1 MKSAITKLLITMLGL
16 CLLGYTAVRT
26 VDLISLTLPSDK
38 QVTGYLALAA
48 FDGGL
53 IAWSL
58 FFMNGAKGAWQRGIA
73 ILMTLVSAG
82 GVLAALAADTL
93 YHASEAGMTRG
104 VDLLFIE
111 SVVWV
116 MVAVIG
122 LNILSVTFVH
132 ITDPGR
138 LKAMA
143 EAEAIDKIESA
154 TLALIARSAD
164 SLAAELAPVQ
174 AAKWVE
180 DMRARHG
187 AGVLPTSHASKLT
200 RSNSSVLATTTYN
213 AEAEAVPTAAGDDE
227 KAARAPKPTRSMT
240 TRSKLKSADVTDP
253 KSAP

>member
-1 MKSAITKLLITMLGL
+1 MKSAITKLLITTLGL

-26 VDLISLTLPSDK
+26 VDLITLTLPGDK

-73 ILMTLVSAG
+73 ILMTLVSAF
-82 GVLAALAADTL
+82 GVLAALAADTF
-93 YHASEAGMTRG
+93 YHASEAGITRG
-104 VDLLFIE
+104 VDPVFIE

-122 LNILSVTFVH
+122 LNILAVTFVH
-132 ITDPGR
+132 ITDPNR

-143 EAEAIDKIESA
+143 EAEAMDRIESA

-187 AGVLPTSHASKLT
+187 AGVLPTSHVPKSM
-200 RSNSSVLATTTYN
+200 RPHSSVPATMTYN
-213 AEAEAVPTAAGDDE
+213 AEAEAVPTAMSDDE
-227 KAARAPKPTRSMT
+227 NTARAPKLARSLT
-240 TRSKLKSADVTDP
+240 ARSKPKTADVTDP

>member
-1 MKSAITKLLITMLGL
+1 MKSAITKLLITALGL

-26 VDLISLTLPSDK
+26 VDLITLTLPGDK

-73 ILMTLVSAG
+73 ILMTLVSTC

-104 VDLLFIE
+104 VDPLFIE

-122 LNILSVTFVH
+122 LNILAVTFVH
-132 ITDPGR
+132 ITDPSR

-187 AGVLPTSHASKLT
+187 AGVLPTSHVPKSIRPQSPTPAST
-200 RSNSSVLATTTYN
+200 IYN
-213 AEAEAVPTAAGDDE
+213 AEAEAMPTATSGGE
-227 KAARAPKPTRSMT
+227 KPAHAPKSVRSMAARR
-240 TRSKLKSADVTDP
+240 KLKSADVTDP
-253 KSAP
+253 K